1 MGKEIKALARDA
13 ERKRGE
19 LRVATLTEA
28 TAAANEKKNI
38 KKKQK
43 NMVIIIGELR

>member
-28 TAAANEKKNI
+28 TAAANEKKKTF
-38 KKKQK
+38 KK
-43 NMVIIIGELR
+43 NT